1 MSTNAT
7 VFNYLKDKD
16 DYPTRLFSLYISNVV
31 EYIFVKGNAKYLLVD
46 KIFLYVFKFI
56 TTLYQLKSFSHRLF
70 LQLVFYI
77 KYSLK
82 KTYYAE

>member
-7 VFNYLKDKD
+7 VFSYLKDKD

-46 KIFLYVFKFI
+46 EIFL
-56 TTLYQLKSFSHRLF
+56 
-70 LQLVFYI
+70 
-77 KYSLK
+77 
-82 KTYYAE
+82 

>member
-7 VFNYLKDKD
+7 VFNYLKNKD

-46 KIFLYVFKFI
+46 EIFL
-56 TTLYQLKSFSHRLF
+56 
-70 LQLVFYI
+70 
-77 KYSLK
+77 
-82 KTYYAE
+82 